1 MRLGLSLALIA
12 VAVAMP
18 ARAQQ
23 PVIEDVGRY
32 VCSVDLAAIA
42 DTNWHDYASTDAF
55 DATAADGTA
64 CPAGAIVAVSIYMES
79 GTSTARFALGSREA
93 GDAATNA
100 LPCPIGGSNF
110 VATRGLR
117 GAGSGVRTVSV
128 KLSNA
133 ADVGYLTMW
142 VVP

>member
-1 MRLGLSLALIA
+1 MRLGPILVV
-12 VAVAMP
+12 VAVALAAP

-23 PVIEDVGRY
+23 PVIEDVGRF

-42 DTNWHDYASTDAF
+42 DTNWNDYASTDLF
-55 DATAADGTA
+55 DQASADGTA
-64 CPAGAIVAVSIYMES
+64 CPAGAIVAVSVYMES
-79 GTSTARFALGSREA
+79 GTSTARLALASREA

-100 LPCPIGGSNF
+100 LPVPIGGSLS
-110 VATRGLR
+110 VPTRGMK
-117 GAGSGVRTVSV
+117 GSGSGIRTVSI

>member
-1 MRLGLSLALIA
+1 MRLGLCLALFF
-12 VAVAMP
+12 VALATP

-110 VATRGLR
+110 AAARGLK
-117 GAGSGVRTVSV
+117 GDGSGVRTVSV